1 MSFFTKLKSELRTL
15 ANISDHI
22 DTEAAAKSIRSNVA
36 FRGPNVWILAFS
48 IIIASVGLNVN
59 STAVI
64 IGAML
69 ISPLMGPIIGIGLG
83 LGMNDT
89 TLIKDALKNLF
100 VMVSISL
107 LASFLYF
114 LLTPLKLANPTEL
127 LARTNPTI
135 YDVLIALFGG
145 AAGMLE
151 ISRKDKGTVLSGV
164 AIATALMPPLCTA
177 GYGLASM
184 KMQYF
189 LGALLLFII
198 NGVFIIIASYLMS
211 MMLGVKEFSFQD
223 ARTAKRT
230 RALVTVVMIL
240 VMVPSIWSAVNMI
253 RANKFTQNA
262 QNLISEIRTLSNS
275 YIYDYEVDT
284 HKGGKISLYIAG
296 SSLQDADREKIILAA
311 KRLGIDESR
320 LEFFEHKIAQDE
332 DESTDRIMRGIFER
346 TDSEISKK
354 EAQIRALEGE
364 LMKYRQAEIP
374 YVQVSR
380 EVSSLYPQIRKLT
393 ISRGAE
399 VSLDSLNV
407 GNRMLVVAESDR
419 VLDQQSLERMT
430 ELLKLRLN
438 DTTVLV
444 LNTLSIADKEQN
456 RERRK

>member
-1 MSFFTKLKSELRTL
+1 MSFFTKLKAELRTI

-22 DTEAAAKSIRSNVA
+22 DTEAAARNIRGNIA

-83 LGMNDT
+83 LGVNDT

-107 LASFLYF
+107 LASLLYF

-177 GYGLASM
+177 GYGLASL

-198 NGVFIIIASYLMS
+198 NGVFIILASYLMS
-211 MMLGVKEFSFQD
+211 KILGFKEISFQD

-230 RALVTVVMIL
+230 RTFVSVVMIL

-262 QNLISEIRTLSNS
+262 QEMISEIRTLSNG
-275 YIYDYEVDT
+275 YIYNYEVDT

-296 SSLQDADREKIILAA
+296 SALQDSDREKILLAA
-311 KRLGIDESR
+311 KNHGIDESR
-320 LEFFEHKIAQDE
+320 LEFFEHKIGPDE
-332 DESTDRIMRGIFER
+332 DESADKIMKGLFER

-354 EAQIRALEGE
+354 EAQIRALESE
-364 LMKYRQAEIP
+364 LMKYRQEEIP
-374 YVQVSR
+374 YLQVSR

>member
-1 MSFFTKLKSELRTL
+1 MSFFNKLKSELRTL

-198 NGVFIIIASYLMS
+198 NGVFIVIASYLMS
-211 MMLGVKEFSFQD
+211 KMLGFKEFAFQD

-444 LNTLSIADKEQN
+444 LNTLSIADKEQSQ
-456 RERRK
+456 ERGR